1 MGVVRRIAVGIFL
14 SIVAAGPVLC
24 QDWAFGEPEKMPSA
38 INTAAEESMPML
50 APDGKTLYFTRLM
63 YEQNVGGPYAGQ
75 DVWVAKWDG
84 TKWGKAENKFE
95 AFRNTRDNHAVV
107 GISADGN
114 TIYFMNASPNQKIKG
129 IYFTKRINGRWTD
142 PELIQIEG
150 ISSEGFIG
158 FYVSPDFQVILI
170 SMKGEDSKGEED
182 LYVSVKNGSGQWSR
196 PKNLGSTINT
206 PGFEI
211 SPFLSPDKNR
221 IYFSSN
227 GHGGLGD
234 ADVFYCE
241 RLYDSWEL
249 WSAPKNLGDKVNSK
263 GFDAGF
269 SVSGDTVAFV
279 ASNRGGGSADIY
291 RLSITQ
297 GRSGPTPESIE
308 KLIEE
313 AKSILSDIKSSDN
326 KATVIFDENSHVLTD
341 AATSTLRTVIEN
353 ASKSTKRVQFE
364 IQGFYSDQKD
374 IAPKEGL
381 VQKRIERIRNFL
393 VTNGVKTES
402 ILVNHKEIPG
412 GGPSPRYVMVIATE
426 R

>member
-1 MGVVRRIAVGIFL
+1 
-14 SIVAAGPVLC
+14 
-24 QDWAFGEPEKMPSA
+24 
-38 INTAAEESMPML
+38 
-50 APDGKTLYFTRLM
+50 
-63 YEQNVGGPYAGQ
+63 
-75 DVWVAKWDG
+75 
-84 TKWGKAENKFE
+84 
-95 AFRNTRDNHAVV
+95 
-107 GISADGN
+107 
-114 TIYFMNASPNQKIKG
+114 
-129 IYFTKRINGRWTD
+129 
-142 PELIQIEG
+142 
-150 ISSEGFIG
+150 
-158 FYVSPDFQVILI
+158 
-170 SMKGEDSKGEED
+170 MKGEDSKGEED

-297 GRSGPTPESIE
+297 GRSGPSPESIE